1 MSTQSGE
8 EKKGYKPVIPDVC
21 PVCDVLI
28 RSIDVSVYRRNKACS
43 DCEMHFLYPNK
54 AAWEAGWRPTNE
66 QIIKRLKKRQEEPF
80 FYRSEMYN

>member
-1 MSTQSGE
+1 MSIHLN
-8 EKKGYKPVIPDVC
+8 EKNEIHKPIVPDAC
-21 PVCDVLI
+21 PICSVLI
-28 RSIDVSVYRRNKACS
+28 RSLDILAYKRNQICS

-66 QIIKRLKKRQEEPF
+66 QITKRSKKRLEEPF